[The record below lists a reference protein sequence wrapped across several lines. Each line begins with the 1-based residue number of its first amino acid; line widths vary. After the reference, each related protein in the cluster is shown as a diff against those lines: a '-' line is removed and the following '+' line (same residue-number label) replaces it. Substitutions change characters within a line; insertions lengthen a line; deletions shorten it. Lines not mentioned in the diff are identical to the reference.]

1 MAAPLNIIED
11 RVPDSRAL
19 MVLLPGA
26 GDAAGLYARHGFIE
40 EARRAG
46 WPGDLLAVD
55 AYSDLYLDKSALP
68 RLHAEVIAPELAAR
82 PRPLW
87 LTGISLGGM
96 GACEYARLHPG
107 DVAGLLLMAPFL
119 AVRGTIAQVT
129 RAGGLAAWQPH
140 PAELQDEERA
150 LLHWIKQWPRGKVE
164 GAQVPPAWLGYG
176 LQDRYA
182 PASSLMAAC
191 LRDAQVLT
199 AQGGHD
205 WPTWQALWP
214 RLLAA
219 SQPAWPRPAGVPG
232 HPAFHLE

>member
-1 MAAPLNIIED
+1 MTAPLKLIED

-26 GDAAGLYARHGFIE
+26 GDSAGLYAQHGFLE
-40 EARRAG
+40 TARRAG

-96 GACEYARLHPG
+96 GASLYARSHPG
-107 DVAGLLLMAPFL
+107 MVAGLLLMAPFL
-119 AVRGTIAQVT
+119 AVRGTIAEVT

-140 PAELQDEERA
+140 AAELEDEERA
-150 LLHWIKQWPRGKVE
+150 LLHWIKQWPQGGGEAK
-164 GAQVPPAWLGYG
+164 APPAWLGYG
-176 LQDRYA
+176 LEDRYA
-182 PASSLMAAC
+182 PASALMAGC
-191 LRDAQVLT
+191 LPAKRVLT
-199 AQGGHD
+199 ARGGHD
-205 WPTWQALWP
+205 WACWQGLWP
-214 RLLAA
+214 RLLEA
-219 SQPAWPRPAGVPG
+219 SRPAWASPADGT
-232 HPAFHLE
+232 A